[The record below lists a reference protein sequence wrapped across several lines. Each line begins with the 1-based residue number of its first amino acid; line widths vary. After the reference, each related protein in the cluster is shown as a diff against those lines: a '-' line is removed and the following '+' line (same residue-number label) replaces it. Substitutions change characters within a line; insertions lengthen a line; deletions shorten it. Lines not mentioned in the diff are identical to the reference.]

1 MAAESS
7 NSTRAERRRHRRSQ
21 TSAIATVNYG
31 HVLLPCFVAD
41 VSAGGARIK
50 LLEPAQLPKGPAVLE
65 TRQLGKVAAELVWQK
80 GLFAGLKFA
89 REQARLS
96 ETAQS
101 TAASAQPS
109 SQAAA

>member
-21 TSAIATVNYG
+21 TSAIANYG